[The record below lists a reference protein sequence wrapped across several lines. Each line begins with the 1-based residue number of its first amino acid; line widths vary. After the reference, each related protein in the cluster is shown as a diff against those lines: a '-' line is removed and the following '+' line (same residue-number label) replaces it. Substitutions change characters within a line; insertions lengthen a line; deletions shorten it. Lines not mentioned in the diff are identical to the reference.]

1 METYRNFL
9 FPVCV
14 QLFSSSSS
22 IDMPLQLA
30 CKSTEALLLLFYHLG
45 DRGSQSDGNVPQRIQ
60 DQQGKLSN
68 LPSHRSVSTALLCTS
83 SLSPPTVLVSAGH
96 VRVGSNDWRRVWL
109 NECNFWWKEAT
120 GKAINAQLFLL
131 TKSLDKMW
139 AWKSAFRK
147 EMTIEMLVCCYTES
161 FAHQRSREVQI

>member
-1 METYRNFL
+1 
-9 FPVCV
+9 
-14 QLFSSSSS
+14 
-22 IDMPLQLA
+22 
-30 CKSTEALLLLFYHLG
+30 
-45 DRGSQSDGNVPQRIQ
+45 
-60 DQQGKLSN
+60 
-68 LPSHRSVSTALLCTS
+68 
-83 SLSPPTVLVSAGH
+83 VLVSAGH

-161 FAHQRSREVQI
+161 FAHQRSREV